1 MPNEKCPK
9 CGSSEFGNGVLA
21 GSVIMPEDKIFSSMG
36 SKLILEICTECG
48 HILNTKVDKPY
59 KFKK

>member
-1 MPNEKCPK
+1 MYNEICPK
-9 CGSSEFGNGVLA
+9 CGSSEFGNGELT
-21 GSVIMPEDKIFSSMG
+21 GSWIVPKDNPFSLTG

-48 HILNTKVDKPY
+48 HVVNMKVNKPH

>member
-1 MPNEKCPK
+1 MPKEKCPK

-21 GSVIMPEDKIFSSMG
+21 GSLIMPEDTIFLSTG

-48 HILNTKVDKPY
+48 YILNMKVDKPH